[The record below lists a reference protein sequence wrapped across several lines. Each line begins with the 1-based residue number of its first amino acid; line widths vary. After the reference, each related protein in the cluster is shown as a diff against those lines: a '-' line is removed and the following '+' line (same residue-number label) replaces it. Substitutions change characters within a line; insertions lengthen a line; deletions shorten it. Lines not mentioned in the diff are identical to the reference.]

1 MELEKET
8 EILKISKSM
17 KGLYELDEIEKKIKE
32 LIAEDEYEEFNSDTN
47 TIVKTDWIESL
58 SLHDIIE
65 IENMTFEILEEYL
78 NNEIKQMSCPY
89 FHDILNN
96 DIMLIMEEQLLE
108 LGIYNKSNYEELE
121 NYIHNL
127 CDHFFMTISNIPPRS
142 YNSSVIVHSITE
154 SEIPKIE
161 FKINKLRN
169 TKQPKQKSEEWY
181 KTRNNMLTASNI
193 WKIFASEAQFNS
205 LVYEKCSVVNTNTN
219 ESYSQHQQNINVYS
233 TLHWGNKYEPL
244 SVMIY
249 EKSFNTNVED
259 FGCIVHS
266 EYPFIGASPDG
277 IITDPK
283 SERFGRMIEVKN
295 IYNRVINGIPKQEY
309 WIQMQIQMETCDLD
323 ECDFIETRFKE
334 YENEESFYKNIIST
348 TEIEEQPQ
356 PPEYKGVILYFME
369 KPFPK
374 TIDKIIQRVDK
385 IERMFSNTNDLIKEP
400 EKDNITVMTEPGSH
414 YVYMEP
420 IHKDKQIS
428 KKEIDEWIKSK
439 TKELSS
445 KYYLYET
452 SYWYLDTFSC
462 VLVKRNREWFQTV
475 LPKFQEFWNIIEKE
489 RVHGYEH
496 RLSSRLKQKKEK
508 QLIIKQENACKEKI
522 IFDDSIHN
530 ITVPKNNNY
539 LIVKLEH

>member
-283 SERFGRMIEVKN
+283 SERFGRMIEIKN
-295 IYNRVINGIPKQEY
+295 IVNREITNIPKEEY
-309 WIQMQIQMETCDLD
+309 WIQMQIQMETCNLD

-334 YENEESFYKNIIST
+334 YSDKEEFYSSELMHDTRGI
-348 TEIEEQPQ
+348 
-356 PPEYKGVILYFME
+356 ILYF
-369 KPFPK
+369 
-374 TIDKIIQRVDK
+374 VDK
-385 IERMFSNTNDLIKEP
+385 GFQQNQP
-400 EKDNITVMTEPGSH
+400 H
-414 YVYMEP
+414 YVYLILDENT
-420 IHKDKQIS
+420 
-428 KKEIDEWIKSK
+428 KEQEQIDEWIQIK
-439 TKELSS
+439 KEELRENYS
-445 KYYLYET
+445 LYET
-452 SYWYLDTFSC
+452 QYWYLDELSIIT
-462 VLVKRNREWFQTV
+462 VGRNREWFQNVVGKIEDTW
-475 LPKFQEFWNIIEKE
+475 KIIEKE
-489 RVHGYEH
+489 RVEGYEH
-496 RLSSRLKQKKEK
+496 RNTKKKLNKMEV
-508 QLIIKQENACKEKI
+508 LNDDNSTNKI
-522 IFDDSIHN
+522 IHN
-530 ITVPKNNNY
+530 MQTNNNIC
-539 LIVKLEH
+539 LIKLDELENV

>member
-1 MELEKET
+1 
-8 EILKISKSM
+8 M
-17 KGLYELDEIEKKIKE
+17 K
-32 LIAEDEYEEFNSDTN
+32 
-47 TIVKTDWIESL
+47 
-58 SLHDIIE
+58 
-65 IENMTFEILEEYL
+65 
-78 NNEIKQMSCPY
+78 
-89 FHDILNN
+89 
-96 DIMLIMEEQLLE
+96 
-108 LGIYNKSNYEELE
+108 
-121 NYIHNL
+121 
-127 CDHFFMTISNIPPRS
+127 
-142 YNSSVIVHSITE
+142 
-154 SEIPKIE
+154 
-161 FKINKLRN
+161 
-169 TKQPKQKSEEWY
+169 Y
-181 KTRNNMLTASNI
+181 KTQI
-193 WKIFASEAQFNS
+193 
-205 LVYEKCSVVNTNTN
+205 
-219 ESYSQHQQNINVYS
+219 
-233 TLHWGNKYEPL
+233 
-244 SVMIY
+244 
-249 EKSFNTNVED
+249 ED
-259 FGCIVHS
+259 FGCIQHAK
-266 EYPFIGASPDG
+266 YPFIGASPDG
-277 IITDPK
+277 INVMLENP
-283 SERFGRMIEVKN
+283 SENPSEIQNDTFSKNGRFGRMIEVKN